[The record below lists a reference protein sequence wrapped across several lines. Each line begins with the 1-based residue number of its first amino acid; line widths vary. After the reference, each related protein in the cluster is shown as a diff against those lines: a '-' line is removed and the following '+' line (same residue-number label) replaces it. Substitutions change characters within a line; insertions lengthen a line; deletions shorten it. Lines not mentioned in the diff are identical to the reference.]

1 MHQMTD
7 EPDLP
12 DDKCLVLG
20 GDLTEAVWT
29 SNGQPIL
36 LEDLPIT
43 DQLRTRLDKWIRLT
57 DDFEYYLP
65 KKDRAT
71 FDLKGFTATG
81 LTIAKDLKTELPDW
95 TILYCD
101 EWLWQNQDELFLSND
116 DCRYEVTENT
126 PATPPYQKPSR
137 FDGST
142 HFISG
147 PAQLAEPSLAD
158 RLWLDHQKLRSTL
171 PSTLALRTYRCHQ
184 LDWTGRQYS
193 E

>member
-1 MHQMTD
+1 MNQITD
-7 EPDLP
+7 KAELP

-65 KKDRAT
+65 KKDRT
-71 FDLKGFTATG
+71 PFDLKGFAATG
-81 LTIAKDLKTELPDW
+81 LTIAKDLKGELPDW

-101 EWLWQNQDELFLSND
+101 EWLWQNRDDLFLADD
-116 DCRYEVTENT
+116 DCRYEVTKDT
-126 PATPPYQKPSR
+126 PAQPRTPRKAPGRK
-137 FDGST
+137 GSI
-142 HFISG
+142 HSS
-147 PAQLAEPSLAD
+147 E
-158 RLWLDHQKLRSTL
+158 HQINRELQTPR
-171 PSTLALRTYRCHQ
+171 R
-184 LDWTGRQYS
+184 